1 MKKLPNGSKIIIEDE
16 LCMKVAN
23 PDCDEFYADHIALR
37 LNLNT
42 GKVRLFFPP
51 QEYYQEVDI
60 SFIENSDVMDNKD
73 FIENI
78 PTGTYFKIYPNSENL
93 FIKIDCCLLPNH
105 NVINVCTGEVIYLFP
120 DREVICYSIK
130 PKVKQNV

>member
-1 MKKLPNGSKIIIEDE
+1 MKNLPNGTKIIVEDE
-16 LCMKVAN
+16 LYMKVSDSDN
-23 PDCDEFYADHIALR
+23 EYSEKHITFR

-42 GKVRLFFPP
+42 GKLRLCFPM
-51 QEYYQEVDI
+51 YQCYQVVDI
-60 SFIENSDVMDNKD
+60 SFIKNSDVIDIKD
-73 FIENI
+73 YIENI

-93 FIKIDCCLLPNH
+93 FIKIDCCLLSKYNAV
-105 NVINVCTGEVIYLFP
+105 NVKTGEVIYLFP

>member
-1 MKKLPNGSKIIIEDE
+1 MKNLPNGTKIIIEDE
-16 LCMKVAN
+16 LYMKVSDSDN
-23 PDCDEFYADHIALR
+23 EYSEKHITFR

-42 GKVRLFFPP
+42 GKLRLCFPM
-51 QEYYQEVDI
+51 YQCYQVVDI
-60 SFIENSDVMDNKD
+60 SFIKNSDVIDIKD
-73 FIENI
+73 YIENI